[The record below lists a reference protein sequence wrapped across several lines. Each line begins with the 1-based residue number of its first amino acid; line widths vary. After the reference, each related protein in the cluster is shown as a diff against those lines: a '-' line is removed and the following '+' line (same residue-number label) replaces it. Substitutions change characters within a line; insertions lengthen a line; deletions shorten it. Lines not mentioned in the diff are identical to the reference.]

1 MGFSGRVLPLAV
13 PGEQTGQGR
22 KLVMVVG
29 LGGRGGDSLE
39 TWERLMY
46 V

>member
-1 MGFSGRVLPLAV
+1 MAV
-13 PGEQTGQGR
+13 PGEQTGQGW
-22 KLVMVVG
+22 MVVIVVE